1 MLGGKRILLII
12 GGRHLGL
19 QVAGADP
26 TTARA
31 RCDHNAG
38 YD

>member
-12 GGRHLGL
+12 AGGICGL